1 MHSRVYIHL
10 QPLQAAEHRLVA
22 FDPSIQLFIEV
33 VEVPEPFCIRN
44 NFNCTAEMLVRESGS
59 KISRM
64 LDSLETNSISG
75 NVSIK
80 I

>member
-10 QPLQAAEHRLVA
+10 QPLQAAENRLVA
-22 FDPSIQLFIEV
+22 FDPSIQLFIKV

-59 KISRM
+59 KIFSTPG
-64 LDSLETNSISG
+64 S
-75 NVSIK
+75 
-80 I
+80 